1 MNKYTIVTCVC
12 LQTLF
17 YYRRIENGENIL
29 TIVNSNKFLTGEELI
44 KGDDGSFSIKSLEVK
59 TVGELADYI
68 NSLPR
73 NRELSMSY
81 DGEGSYSDVVKINY
95 K

>member
-1 MNKYTIVTCVC
+1 MGK
-12 LQTLF
+12 
-17 YYRRIENGENIL
+17 NIL
-29 TIVNSNKFLTGEELI
+29 TIVNYNKFLTGEELI
-44 KGDDGSFSIKSLEVK
+44 KNDDGSFSMNSLEIK

-73 NRELSMSY
+73 NRELSMRVI
-81 DGEGSYSDVVKINY
+81 DGSDVIKINY

>member
-1 MNKYTIVTCVC
+1 MGK
-12 LQTLF
+12 
-17 YYRRIENGENIL
+17 NIL
-29 TIVNSNKFLTGEELI
+29 TILNYNKFLTGEELI
-44 KGDDGSFSIKSLEVK
+44 KSDDGSFSINSLEIK

-73 NRELSMSY
+73 NRELSMSFS
-81 DGEGSYSDVVKINY
+81 DGEGLYSDVIKINY

>member
-1 MNKYTIVTCVC
+1 MGK
-12 LQTLF
+12 
-17 YYRRIENGENIL
+17 NIL
-29 TIVNSNKFLTGEELI
+29 TIVNYNKFLTGEELI
-44 KGDDGSFSIKSLEVK
+44 KNDDGSFSMNSLEIK

-73 NRELSMSY
+73 NRELSMRFI
-81 DGEGSYSDVVKINY
+81 DGSDVIKINY

>member
-1 MNKYTIVTCVC
+1 MGK
-12 LQTLF
+12 
-17 YYRRIENGENIL
+17 NIL
-29 TIVNSNKFLTGEELI
+29 TIVNYNKFLTGEELI
-44 KGDDGSFSIKSLEVK
+44 KNDDGSFSIKALEIK

-73 NRELSMSY
+73 NRELSMRFI
-81 DGEGSYSDVVKINY
+81 DGSDVIKINY